1 MQEDADFDFSQEP
14 FSEVEFIENPEP
26 RCPVL
31 LLLDVSGS
39 MSGKPIQELNEGIK
53 EFKSQLMQDSLASK
67 RVEIAIIAFSN
78 RCNVVQDFNT
88 IDMFFPEDLTA
99 SGVTCLGEAIETGL
113 DILRKRKN
121 IIRSNG
127 IKIFRPWVFL
137 ITDGAPTDNCTKAVD
152 MVHTGESGKEFMF
165 YAVGVAGADMT
176 FLKKLS
182 VREPLKLKGLQFT
195 ELFKWLSSS
204 LSSVSQSNPGDSLSL
219 PPATGPQGWGTIES

>member
-127 IKIFRPWVFL
+127 I
-137 ITDGAPTDNCTKAVD
+137 
-152 MVHTGESGKEFMF
+152 
-165 YAVGVAGADMT
+165 
-176 FLKKLS
+176 
-182 VREPLKLKGLQFT
+182 
-195 ELFKWLSSS
+195 
-204 LSSVSQSNPGDSLSL
+204 
-219 PPATGPQGWGTIES
+219 